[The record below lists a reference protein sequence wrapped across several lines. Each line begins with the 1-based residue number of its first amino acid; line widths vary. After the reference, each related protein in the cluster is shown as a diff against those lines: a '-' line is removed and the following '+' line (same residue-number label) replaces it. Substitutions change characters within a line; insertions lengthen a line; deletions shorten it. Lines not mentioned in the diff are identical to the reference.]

1 MCVNLPCVC
10 VCACVHLPACV
21 RICNLKLLHSQF
33 SVCFYDRYVSV
44 KEILLA
50 GSVEH
55 SNAEYVELDSPNRPL
70 SSSSQDSV
78 EDIEKQVSQG
88 ERS

>member
-1 MCVNLPCVC
+1 M
-10 VCACVHLPACV
+10 HACV
-21 RICNLKLLHSQF
+21 RICNLKLLDSQF
-33 SVCFYDRYVSV
+33 SVCFYDRYVNV
-44 KEILLA
+44 KELLLA

-55 SNAEYVELDSPNRPL
+55 SNAEHVGLDSPNRPL

-78 EDIEKQVSQG
+78 EDIEKQLSRG